1 MKKLI
6 KKYIIKYLLKY
17 FDGNRSSK
25 DYQYVRDHFK
35 FYLFLRWLAEFVK
48 DKENTVHV
56 IASIASYM
64 YCNKL
69 YLPFTDIFVIDNVV
83 CIYTIRPGS
92 WIGKSGSTIDEI
104 TKKINFNLEEKQT
117 HNFKITLLETTQ
129 GAVIDILT
137 RINTF
142 NDYYL

>member
-17 FDGNRSSK
+17 FNSNRSSK
-25 DYQYVRDHFK
+25 DYQCVRDHFK

-69 YLPFTDIFVIDNVV
+69 YLPFTDIFVVDNIV
-83 CIYTIRPGS
+83 CIYTIKPSS
-92 WIGKSGSTIDEI
+92 WIGKAGCIVDKI
-104 TKKINFNLEEKQT
+104 TEKMNFNLEGKQT
-117 HNFKITLLETTQ
+117 HNFQIKFLETTK
-129 GAVIDILT
+129 GAVNDIYNFKMVLGN
-137 RINTF
+137 I
-142 NDYYL
+142 Y